1 MNEHEVRGGSTPPR
15 DEALR
20 TLLAENA
27 EGVTPAP
34 APYETILRRGR
45 VARRRRTTVLGTA
58 LAVLTAAPI
67 GAYWLTA
74 PAASADRA
82 APAAPT
88 TTAEGAASAR
98 PMIPARPAT
107 ERQLLDGITFEQAAE
122 GLDTCLADRQRQED
136 RQDRQDRQESRTGE
150 TGETGGTGEEGARGF
165 TRLALPPAGEFRIL
179 LAMRATGDSNSPGDG
194 YFVVAVN
201 DPVKTGEQ
209 VRVICGVKDSRFAS
223 LGVSRGAGED
233 LPDARPVAPDSNSL
247 KLYSQSVID
256 KGNWKLPFRWGA
268 IGTVEPSVAK
278 VTVEYGGETEEAV
291 LDDGWFVAAG
301 ELDRQVT
308 LAPHVKGYDAAGKLV
323 YDSDH
328 DKDHE
333 RMLP

>member
-20 TLLAENA
+20 TLLAANA
-27 EGVTPAP
+27 EGLTPAP

-45 VARRRRTTVLGTA
+45 VARRRRTTVLGAA

-74 PAASADRA
+74 PAASVDRA
-82 APAAPT
+82 APAAPST
-88 TTAEGAASAR
+88 VAEGAASAR
-98 PMIPARPAT
+98 PMVPARPAT
-107 ERQLLDGITFEQAAE
+107 EGQLLDGITFEQAAE
-122 GLDTCLADRQRQED
+122 GLDACLADRQRQED
-136 RQDRQDRQESRTGE
+136 RQDRERSRTGE
-150 TGETGGTGEEGARGF
+150 PGEEGAQGF
-165 TRLALPPAGEFRIL
+165 TRLALPPTGEFRIL
-179 LAMRATGDSNSPGDG
+179 LAMRATGDGNSPGDG
-194 YFVVAVN
+194 YFVVAVS
-201 DPVKTGEQ
+201 DPAKAEEQ
-209 VRVICGVKDSRFAS
+209 VRVICGVKDSRPAS
-223 LGVSRGAGED
+223 LGVSRGAD
-233 LPDARPVAPDSNSL
+233 DSPPDAGPVALDSNSL

-256 KGNWKLPFRWGA
+256 EGNWKLPFRWGA

-291 LDDGWFVAAG
+291 VDDGWFVAAG

-328 DKDHE
+328 DKYHA
-333 RMLP
+333 RTLP